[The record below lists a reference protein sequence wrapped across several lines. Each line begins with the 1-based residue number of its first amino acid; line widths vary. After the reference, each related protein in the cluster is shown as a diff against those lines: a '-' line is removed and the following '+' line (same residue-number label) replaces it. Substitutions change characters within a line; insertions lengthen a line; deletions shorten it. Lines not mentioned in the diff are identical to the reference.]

1 MRILYNKI
9 LKLVINFLSAN
20 LQIMERDLN
29 EFYLSKDRSGDELK
43 LFKAIRNGNDKLALK
58 ILSGDISSIDFK
70 AMDDK
75 GITFLE
81 HALDKNC
88 NNLLGPLI
96 INGADVKQNT
106 KHEESLLFIAV
117 NNLNKD
123 AVLILLDNGATIS
136 KESLDKLSKASLNK
150 LTKSESERRSFSKI
164 VSLIQE
170 FKATPVPIEHQGGDA
185 FMSEAFEKLN
195 VTEKNLHPRQDPQG
209 DQAPAKRQKNTEGEA
224 EYSPRGSEGKTSSL
238 SDEVSPS
245 SVGVGKR
252 GRSENDANDA
262 SQLQLQPSSNKRQA

>member
-88 NNLLGPLI
+88 NNLLEPLI

-117 NNLNKD
+117 NNLNED
-123 AVLILLDNGATIS
+123 AVLILLNNGATIS
-136 KESLDKLSKASLNK
+136 KESLDKLSKTSLNK
-150 LTKSESERRSFSKI
+150 LTKSKL

-170 FKATPVPIEHQGGDA
+170 FKATPVPIEHEGGDA
-185 FMSEAFEKLN
+185 VMSEAFEKLN

-252 GRSENDANDA
+252 GRSENDA